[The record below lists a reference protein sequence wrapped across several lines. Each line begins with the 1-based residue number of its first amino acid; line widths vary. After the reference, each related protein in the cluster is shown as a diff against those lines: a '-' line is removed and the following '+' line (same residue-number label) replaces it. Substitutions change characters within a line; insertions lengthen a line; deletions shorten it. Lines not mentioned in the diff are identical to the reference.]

1 MMDHAEA
8 TRRFAAEQYLLG
20 ELSESERE
28 EFENH
33 FFGCLECAETVEAGA
48 ALVAN
53 TRAVFQEGTR
63 FPDTAAPAWKKWLGL
78 EWGLAPAAA
87 LAGCLLMLVV
97 VGYQNTVQIPA
108 LLHRGESGALAM
120 APAIPIRAA
129 RAPQALTFSRRKGM
143 LTLTIA
149 HEWEQA
155 YSGYAAEIERSAD
168 HRVALKTEIAAT
180 PADLSVSVR
189 PEGLATGLYTLT
201 IYGLR
206 EGSTERAAVARV
218 PFTLTE

>member
-8 TRRFAAEQYLLG
+8 TRRLAAEQYLLG
-20 ELSESERE
+20 ELNESERE

-33 FFGCLECAETVEAGA
+33 FFACPECSETVEAGA
-48 ALVAN
+48 VLVAN
-53 TRAVFQEGTR
+53 TRAVFREGAR
-63 FPDTAAPAWKKWLGL
+63 FPDAVAPPWKKWLGL

-97 VGYQNTVQIPA
+97 VGYQNMVQIPA
-108 LLHRGESGALAM
+108 LLQRGESGALAM

-168 HRVALKTEIAAT
+168 HRVALKTGIAAT

-189 PEGLATGLYTLT
+189 PEGLEAGLYTLT

-206 EGSTERAAVARV
+206 EGSTERTAVARV
-218 PFTLTE
+218 PFALTE

>member
-20 ELSESERE
+20 ELTESERE

-33 FFGCLECAETVEAGA
+33 FFACPECAETVEAGV

-53 TRAVFQEGTR
+53 TQAVLGEGTQ
-63 FPDTAAPAWKKWLGL
+63 FPDTPVPAWKKWLGL
-78 EWGLAPAAA
+78 EWGFAPAAA

-97 VGYQNTVQIPA
+97 VGYQNMVQIPA
-108 LLHRGESGALAM
+108 LLHRNESGALAM
-120 APAIPIRAA
+120 APAVPVRAA
-129 RAPQALTFSRRKGM
+129 RRQQALTFSRRKGM
-143 LTLTIA
+143 LSLTIA

-155 YSGYAAEIERSAD
+155 YSGYAAEIERSKD
-168 HRVALKTEIAAT
+168 HRVVLKTEIAAT
-180 PADLSVSVR
+180 AADLSVSAL
-189 PEGLATGLYTLT
+189 PEGLETGPYTLT

-206 EGSTERAAVARV
+206 EGSTEKTAVARV

>member
-1 MMDHAEA
+1 MMDHAGA
-8 TRRFAAEQYLLG
+8 TRKFAVEQYLLG

-28 EFENH
+28 EFESH
-33 FFGCLECAETVEAGA
+33 FFACSECAETLEAGA
-48 ALVAN
+48 SLVAN
-53 TRAVFQEGTR
+53 TRAVFREGVQ
-63 FPDTAAPAWKKWLGL
+63 FPAAAPAWKKWLGL
-78 EWGLAPAAA
+78 DWGLAPAAA

-97 VGYQNTVQIPA
+97 VGYQNMVQIPA
-108 LLHRGESGALAM
+108 LLQRTESGALAM

-129 RAPQALTFSRRKGM
+129 RGEQAFTFSRRKGM
-143 LTLTIA
+143 LSLIIP

-155 YSGYAAEIERSAD
+155 YSGYAAEIERSRD

-180 PADLSVSVR
+180 PADLSVSAR
-189 PEGLATGLYTLT
+189 PEGLETGLYTLT

-206 EGSTERAAVARV
+206 EGSTEKTAVARV

>member
-63 FPDTAAPAWKKWLGL
+63 FPDAAAPAWKKWLGL

-108 LLHRGESGALAM
+108 LLHRGEAGALAM

-143 LTLTIA
+143 VTLTIA

>member
-28 EFENH
+28 EFEKH
-33 FFGCLECAETVEAGA
+33 FFACPECAETVEASA

-53 TRAVFQEGTR
+53 TRAVFREGAR
-63 FPDTAAPAWKKWLGL
+63 FPDAAVPGWKKWLGL

-87 LAGCLLMLVV
+87 LAGCLVMLVV
-97 VGYQNTVQIPA
+97 VGYQNMVQIPA
-108 LLHRGESGALAM
+108 LRQRTESGALAM

-129 RAPQALTFSRRKGM
+129 RAPRALAFSRRKGM
-143 LTLTIA
+143 LTLTVA
-149 HEWEQA
+149 HEWEEA
-155 YSGYAAEIERSAD
+155 YAGYAAEIERAAD
-168 HRVALKTEIAAT
+168 LRVALKTEMAAT

-189 PEGLATGLYTLT
+189 PEGLEAGLYTLT

-206 EGSTERAAVARV
+206 EGSTERTVVARV